1 MATATFLQISAILFF
16 YVRYYSYISTVIKH
30 IHIMKYPNGYQSKID
45 YYTYKVNKAIEN
57 LDNDSLMFFSDKLNY
72 FIDRQLALKA
82 RKC

>member
-1 MATATFLQISAILFF
+1 
-16 YVRYYSYISTVIKH
+16 
-30 IHIMKYPNGYQSKID
+30 MKYPNGYQSKID

-57 LDNDSLMFFSDKLNY
+57 LDNESLMFFSDKLNY